1 MQKESFSHALPLN
14 YLIGSYKIE
23 GYLGEGG
30 FGITY
35 LARHSRLQDLVAIK
49 EYFPS
54 EFSSRESNSTVIPK
68 SQAQETY
75 AWGLER
81 FLDEAKTLI
90 QFKHPNIITVR
101 DYFEMNHTGYIV
113 MDYEVGRTFKGW
125 LKELFAITG
134 DTPSEQ
140 QLLDIIIPIL
150 DALTTLHNAKYLHRD
165 IKPDNIYV
173 RSNGTSVLIDFGAS
187 RQALGDKSKSLSTIL
202 SPGYAPKEQ
211 YSSRGNFGPW
221 TDLYALSATLYYAI
235 TGHKP
240 PSSTDRG
247 DARDEGLADPLDPAQ
262 EICKDKYS
270 EDFLQAID
278 AGLAYLP
285 KDRPQTAEEFK
296 IALLKGSEKRL
307 VTTKSTKSTKTAKP
321 KKPEKQKTDNNTG
334 FKVPWVTLMV
344 MTALGLGIIAVIKS
358 DIKLQLPLELQQRP
372 ATSETQE
379 PQPPESSDS
388 AAEEAPAK
396 QESTS
401 KTKPQK
407 ESESDIDF
415 LPQESPAVLSKK
427 ERAALARK
435 QRELE
440 KQAEAEK
447 VPAKSDHPNC
457 SGDCSDG
464 YGSFTDDD
472 GSKYTGNWKNG
483 LKHGRGTYIY
493 GAQSKSPGDKYVGDW
508 LHGLKEGQGVYTD
521 RLGIYQGEFKNDLRN
536 GQGTYTWKK
545 GDKYVGE
552 WREGVQEGQGT
563 LTLENGDQY
572 VGEFKNNR
580 FDGHGVLTQ
589 SNGKVKDGQWS
600 EGEFVQFGDIELK
613 YR

>member
-54 EFSSRESNSTVIPK
+54 EFSMRESNSTVIPK
-68 SQAQETY
+68 TQAQETY

-125 LKELFAITG
+125 LKELFALTG
-134 DTPSEQ
+134 EPPSEQ
-140 QLLDIIIPIL
+140 QLLDVIIPIL

-235 TGHKP
+235 TGNKP

-247 DARDEGLADPLDPAQ
+247 DARDEGLADPLIPAQ

-296 IALLKGSEKRL
+296 IALLKGTESERTL
-307 VTTKSTKSTKTAKP
+307 VTSKP
-321 KKPEKQKTDNNTG
+321 KKHKPPAKQKTDQ
-334 FKVPWVTLMV
+334 KPKSRAPWVTLAV
-344 MTALGLGIIAVIKS
+344 ITVIGLGVIAVNKS
-358 DIKLQLPLELQQRP
+358 DIKFQLPLELLQAPTNSESQESQ
-372 ATSETQE
+372 TSE
-379 PQPPESSDS
+379 PS
-388 AAEEAPAK
+388 APTPEAPAN
-396 QESTS
+396 QESPS
-401 KTKPQK
+401 KIKPQQ
-407 ESESDIDF
+407 ESDIDLF
-415 LPQESPAVLSKK
+415 QEESAPVLSKK

-435 QRELE
+435 QREHE
-440 KQAEAEK
+440 KTAS
-447 VPAKSDHPNC
+447 VPEKSDHPDC
-457 SGDCSDG
+457 SGDCNEG
-464 YGSFTDDD
+464 YGTFTDED
-472 GSKYTGNWKNG
+472 GSKYTGNWKAG
-483 LKHGRGTYIY
+483 LKHGHGTYTY
-493 GAQSKSPGDKYVGDW
+493 GSQSKSPGDKYVGAW
-508 LHGLKEGQGVYTD
+508 AHGLKEGQGVYTD
-521 RLGIYQGEFKNDLRN
+521 KLGVYQGEFKNDLRN

-563 LTLENGDQY
+563 LTFENGDQY

>member
-1 MQKESFSHALPLN
+1 MSKESFSHALPLN

-54 EFSSRESNSTVIPK
+54 EFSMREAGSTVIPK
-68 SQAQETY
+68 TQSQDTY

-125 LKELFAITG
+125 LKEQFALTG
-134 DTPSEQ
+134 EAPSEQ
-140 QLLDIIIPIL
+140 QLLDIVIPIL
-150 DALTTLHNAKYLHRD
+150 DALSTLHNAKYLHRD

-247 DARDEGLADPLDPAQ
+247 DARDEGLADPLIPAQ

-296 IALLKGSEKRL
+296 IALLKGSEKTL
-307 VTTKSTKSTKTAKP
+307 STPKPAKHKISP
-321 KKPEKQKTDNNTG
+321 KQKTEQKT
-334 FKVPWVTLMV
+334 KSSVPWATLIV
-344 MTALGLGIIAVIKS
+344 ITVIGLGMVAFIKS
-358 DIKLQLPLELQQRP
+358 DIKLQLPLELNQTPVNLDVQE
-372 ATSETQE
+372 AQTSEPADDSTSEAKTDQKSTPKTQS
-379 PQPPESSDS
+379 QPESFDDALPEKS
-388 AAEEAPAK
+388 ATP
-396 QESTS
+396 
-401 KTKPQK
+401 
-407 ESESDIDF
+407 
-415 LPQESPAVLSKK
+415 LSKK

-440 KQAEAEK
+440 KQAKAANVSE
-447 VPAKSDHPNC
+447 KSDHSNC
-457 SGDCSDG
+457 SGDCNEG
-464 YGSFTDDD
+464 YGTFTDED
-472 GSKYTGNWKNG
+472 GSKYVGNWKNG
-483 LKHGRGTYIY
+483 LKHGHGTYIY
-493 GAQSKSPGDKYVGDW
+493 GSQSNLSGEKYVGAW
-508 LHGLKEGQGVYTD
+508 AHGLKEGQGVYTD
-521 RLGIYQGEFKNDLRN
+521 KLGVYQGEFKNDLRN

-552 WREGVQEGQGT
+552 WRDGVQEGQGT
-563 LTLENGDQY
+563 LTFENGDQY

-589 SNGKVKDGQWS
+589 SNGKVKDGNWS